1 MIKQT
6 YNDSNLF
13 ATGVIRSREASLLT
27 DDGMRQI
34 LTADERL
41 SPAEVLR
48 GTVFGDYLDR
58 HGSTDPAALIP
69 QIRDDI
75 FLFLRRHVTPPGA
88 VRFLLLPYDYHNL
101 KVLLKGKLLEVPA
114 EDFLLSIGNIPS
126 EEMSEIFTAEKY
138 EALPHQMAGAIN
150 EAAGAWYIHKDPRFL
165 DTVPDRYMLLHL
177 LDEAVVLGSAWLEG
191 YCRLFIDC
199 SNLRILARSSG
210 IDRKMLEDYIM
221 VPEGFIEVEELLD
234 ESVESICIRHGYIN
248 IAAAF
253 TGKEKAFAVESACTR
268 RLREYLNEAQYG
280 IGGIE
285 PSMAFALTVE
295 EDLRILGTL
304 MRARASGMDQE
315 ELERRIPGIP

>member
-1 MIKQT
+1 MINQT
-6 YNDSNLF
+6 WNDSNLF

-27 DDGMRQI
+27 DDGVRQI

-41 SPAEVLR
+41 SPAEILR

-58 HGSTDPAALIP
+58 HGSTDPAELIP
-69 QIRDDI
+69 HIRDDI

-101 KVLLKGKLLEVPA
+101 KVLLKGKLLDVPA
-114 EDFLLSIGNIPS
+114 EEFLLSMGNIPPGEMTETFAA
-126 EEMSEIFTAEKY
+126 EEYGS
-138 EALPHQMAGAIN
+138 LPRQMAGAVN
-150 EAAGAWYIHKDPRFL
+150 EAAGAWYAHKDPRFL

-177 LDEAVVLGSAWLEG
+177 LDEAIVLASTWLEG
-191 YCRLFIDC
+191 YCRLYIDC
-199 SNLRILARSSG
+199 SNLRILSRSSG
-210 IDRKMLEDYIM
+210 IDRKILEDYIM

-234 ESVESICIRHGYIN
+234 ESVESICLRHGYIN

-253 TGKEKAFAVESACTR
+253 TVKEKAFAVESACTR
-268 RLREYLNEAQYG
+268 RLREYLNEAQYA

-295 EDLRILGTL
+295 EDLRIIGTL
-304 MRARASGMDQE
+304 MKARASGMDE
-315 ELERRIPGIP
+315 KVMESRLPGIP